1 MHIVFIYPS
10 MAEKETYRAKVRN
23 GVVKTWSMEPL
34 TIAALKGVTPA
45 RHLTSFFDDRIEDI
59 DFDIE
64 CDLVAI
70 TCETFTAKRA
80 YEISGNFRR
89 KGKTVVMGGFHP
101 SLCPDEAIEF
111 CDSILVGEGEYLW
124 PVMIED
130 FEGSVLKK
138 IYRQTQRVDAKD
150 IRTDKSIFR
159 GKSYF
164 PFSVI
169 ETGRGCCYKCEFCAV
184 TEFFGN
190 CYLRRPIGN
199 IIGEIRQSGNRRVMF
214 ADDNITADLPSA
226 RALFEA
232 LIPLKIQWVCQASV
246 IIGQDPSLLTLM
258 KESGCIGGLIGFES
272 LNKRNLLHMHK
283 HQNLAMHAREEI
295 VNKIYRHGLKI
306 YASFVI
312 GYDEDDAGTV
322 SETLKYAIDKGF
334 FIANFYQLTPFPGTG
349 LYERLRAEN
358 RLLNE
363 KWWLDENF
371 RYGDVVFRPAK
382 ITAQEM
388 TSLCHKAKEDF
399 YSITS
404 ILKRGF
410 RFRINR
416 NRLSH
421 FVLFFIVNLLTRKE
435 MIKRKNRKL
444 GRA

>member
-1 MHIVFIYPS
+1 
-10 MAEKETYRAKVRN
+10 MAEKETYRTKIHK
-23 GVVKTWSMEPL
+23 GTIKTWSMEPL
-34 TIAALKGVTPA
+34 TIAALKGVTPS
-45 RHLTSFFDDRIEDI
+45 HHQTTFFDDRIEDI
-59 DFDIE
+59 DFDIS

-80 YEISGNFRR
+80 YEISGNFRK

-101 SLCPDEAIEF
+101 NLCPDEAINY
-111 CDSILVGEGEYLW
+111 CDAILTGEGEYLW
-124 PVMIED
+124 PMMIKD
-130 FEGSVLKK
+130 FEESNLKK
-138 IYRQTQRVDAKD
+138 IYRQTERVDPKD

-164 PFSVI
+164 PFSVV

-190 CYLRRPIGN
+190 CYLRRPVEN
-199 IIGEIRQSGNRRVMF
+199 IIEEIKQSKHKRLMF
-214 ADDNITADLPSA
+214 ADDNITAHLPSA

-232 LIPLKIQWVCQASV
+232 LKPLKIQWVCQASV
-246 IIGQDPSLLTLM
+246 IIGQDPALLRLM

-272 LNKRNLLHMHK
+272 LNKGNLLHMQK
-283 HQNLAMHAREEI
+283 HQNLAIHAQEEI
-295 VNKIYRHGLKI
+295 VNKIYQSGLKI

-312 GYDEDDAGTV
+312 GYDEDDAATV

-349 LYERLRAEN
+349 LYDRLKAEN

-363 KWWLDENF
+363 KWWLDDNF
-371 RYGDVVFRPAK
+371 RYGDVVFRPLK

-388 TSLCHKAKEDF
+388 TKLCQEAKEEF
-399 YSITS
+399 YGFPS
-404 ILKRGF
+404 ILKRAF
-410 RFRINR
+410 KFRINR
-416 NRLSH
+416 NKLSH
-421 FVLFFIVNLLTRKE
+421 FVLFFLVNLLTRKE